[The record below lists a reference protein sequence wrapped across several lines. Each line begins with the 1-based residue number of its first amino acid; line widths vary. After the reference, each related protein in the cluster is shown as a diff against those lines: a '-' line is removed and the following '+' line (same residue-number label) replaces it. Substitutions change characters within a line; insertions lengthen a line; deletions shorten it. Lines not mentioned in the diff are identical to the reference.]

1 MTAEPVP
8 LSRRRQLPPFPVD
21 ALPAPLAAMVAAV
34 AEFTQ
39 TDPGMAGT
47 SAIGMLAAAAGGRV
61 QIEATDGWREPLN
74 LFTATVAGP
83 GERKSAVQAV
93 MAGPL
98 QDAERE
104 LTDVARG
111 VRLEATITK
120 DVAARAA
127 DAAKA
132 AAGRAES
139 HDRDRLLA
147 DAIGAQQAAES
158 VVIPPLPRLLADD
171 VTPERCAGLL
181 AEQNGR
187 LAVVSAEGGVF
198 DVIGGRYSNGVPSMD
213 VWLKGHSG
221 DTLRVDR
228 QSRDPEFIQ
237 NPALTLALMIQ
248 PSVLTAIAR
257 NGAFRGR
264 GLLARF
270 LFAVPP
276 SKVGRRTIG
285 AAPVPAAV
293 RDGYSDLLRGLAHDL
308 ADWHDPAVL
317 QLVPEAHNLV
327 LTVARQVEPQ
337 LAPTGELGHIADW
350 GSKLVGAIVRIT
362 GLVHLAE
369 HPTDGWRRPVDQSSV
384 ERAVR
389 IGGYYRAHALA
400 AFDQMRAN
408 PAIAEA
414 EYLIDVIRRLGQ
426 PTVSRR
432 DLHVAAS
439 RSRFPKAQ
447 DLDEPLRLLEEH
459 EYLQRQPEAP
469 ISGRGRPASPTWAVH
484 PTLITESTQ
493 TTESRG
499 PQDSVASVISVAPQY
514 PTTRKV
520 SE

>member
-1 MTAEPVP
+1 MIAQPVP
-8 LSRRRQLPPFPVD
+8 LSRRRELPPFPVD
-21 ALPAPLAAMVAAV
+21 ALPQPLAAMVGAV

-47 SAIGMLAAAAGGRV
+47 TAIGMLAAAAGGRV

-93 MAGPL
+93 MAAPL
-98 QDAERE
+98 QDAEQQ
-104 LTDVARG
+104 LTEVARS

-120 DVAARAA
+120 DVAAKAA
-127 DAAKA
+127 EAAKA
-132 AAGRAES
+132 AAGRADGS
-139 HDRDRLLA
+139 DRNRLLA
-147 DAIGAQQAAES
+147 DAIGAQQAAEA
-158 VVIPPLPRLLADD
+158 VVVPPLPRLLADD

-181 AEQNGR
+181 AEQHGR

-228 QSRDPEFIQ
+228 QSREPEFIQ
-237 NPALTLALMIQ
+237 SPALTLALMIQ
-248 PSVLTAIAR
+248 PSVLVDIAR

-270 LFAVPP
+270 LFAMPT
-276 SKVGRRTIG
+276 SKVGWRTIG

-293 RDGYSDLLRGLAHDL
+293 RDAYNNLLAGLARDL

-317 QLVPEAHNLV
+317 QLTTEAHSLV
-327 LTVARQVEPQ
+327 LTVARQIEPQ

-362 GLVHLAE
+362 GLMHLAE
-369 HPTDGWRRPVDQSSV
+369 HPTDGWRRAVEQSSV

-389 IGGYYRAHALA
+389 LGGYYRAHALA

-408 PAIAEA
+408 PAVAEA
-414 EYLIDVIRRLGQ
+414 EYLLDVIRRLGESV
-426 PTVSRR
+426 VSRR
-432 DLHVAAS
+432 ALHVAAS
-439 RSRFPKAQ
+439 RSRFPKVEH
-447 DLDEPLRLLEEH
+447 LDEPLRLLEEH
-459 EYLQRQPEAP
+459 GYLVRLPDAAP
-469 ISGRGRPASPTWAVH
+469 KGPGRPPSPTFAVH
-484 PTLITESTQ
+484 PDLITETTQ
-493 TTESRG
+493 ATERSS
-499 PQDSVASVISVAPQY
+499 PTSSVDSVISVATQRRF
-514 PTTRKV
+514 TDDLN
-520 SE
+520 